1 MPEKI
6 PTLFPEE
13 KTATVFD
20 VNPLA
25 KDFLKVYQ
33 DYQNTY
39 SYELQQK
46 RDLEDA
52 RDTVGNTDDPTV
64 SNKRTNTSLAHKVT
78 YNILK
83 QTDIPNIKLICG
95 QMSEAEREI
104 TQSLFEDALEKA
116 GWRKCLTDRKN
127 GAFKEYLS
135 TGDSVVGF
143 GTNPGGKFPFTYWN
157 CDFTKIA
164 VNVEANQMFNPG
176 NEKEVRKMVVIK
188 EYQNSQLFSMWKD
201 LDGKITPGALPTVN
215 SNGVLD
221 AKETDFQKSITIAKR
236 TEYAYAYDLDYLAED
251 GERGLYM
258 TFCGKNLFVH
268 KELSGKNYP
277 WRDRDGNPT
286 KPYGHLVCFTKVKG
300 FPNFGILQI
309 VYKLGEMH
317 RTLTNM
323 GITYTLS
330 NSNPVRIVATS
341 QSESEFAG
349 NFSRAQRR
357 AKEGKVPIMVNKDG
371 KEFGGVSTLQSSPI
385 INELNATLALIEKDL
400 MQMGFNLN
408 DIATDTAKTLGALQL
423 EVAASTALVTYIQKE
438 NAHPLEQLLQM
449 FVQALK
455 ERKKDDSDIKLACS
469 VKLRNAEG
477 KTQELG
483 GMPEVD
489 QFGKVIL
496 KGEQPKVARS
506 FTLQDLKD
514 MFIKYEVDVEVSGGV
529 QNNPVLEDSMIRDI
543 IATAEPT
550 SKAAAIAR
558 GLRARRQGYNLR
570 DEDFA
575 PGSGMPQPAQQT
587 TPAPQPA
594 LA

>member
-1 MPEKI
+1 MPED
-6 PTLFPEE
+6 TLFPEA
-13 KTATVFD
+13 KTSTVNTID
-20 VNPLA
+20 PLA
-25 KDFLKVYQ
+25 KDFLKVYY

-39 SYELQQK
+39 QYDLNQK
-46 RDLEDA
+46 RELEDI
-52 RDTVGNTDDPTV
+52 RDTVALTDNPTV
-64 SNKRTNTSLAHKVT
+64 SNKRTNTSLAHKIT

-83 QTDIPNIKLICG
+83 QLDIPNIKVVCG
-95 QMSEAEREI
+95 QMSEGERLL

-116 GWRKCLTDRKN
+116 GWRKTLTDRKN
-127 GAFKEYLS
+127 GAFKEYIS
-135 TGDSVVGF
+135 TGDSIIGF
-143 GTNPGGKFPFTYWN
+143 GTNPSGKFPFTYWN

-164 VNVEANQMFNPG
+164 VNTEANQMFNPG
-176 NEKEVRKMVVIK
+176 SEKEVRKMIVVK

-201 LDGKITPGALPTVN
+201 LEGKVTIGALPTIDA
-215 SNGVLD
+215 NGLN
-221 AKETDFQKSITIAKR
+221 AKETEMQKQITLAQR
-236 TEYAYAYDLDYLAED
+236 TEYAYAYDIDYLAED

-258 TFCGKNLFVH
+258 TFCGKNMYVH
-268 KELSGKNYP
+268 KNLSGKNYP

-300 FPNFGILQI
+300 FVGYGILQI

-330 NSNPVRIVATS
+330 NTNPVRIVATT

-371 KEFGGVSTLQSSPI
+371 KEFGGVSTLQSNPI
-385 INELNATLALIEKDL
+385 INELNAVLALIEKDL

-408 DIATDTAKTLGALQL
+408 DISTDTQKTLGALQL
-423 EVAASTALVTYIQKE
+423 EVAASTSLVTYIQKE
-438 NAHPLEQLLQM
+438 NSHPLEVLLQM

-469 VKLRNAEG
+469 ASVRDFEG
-477 KTQELG
+477 KLQEIG
-483 GMPEVD
+483 GVPEVSPTGAIV
-489 QFGKVIL
+489 QKAGK
-496 KGEQPKVARS
+496 PSVARS
-506 FTLQDLKD
+506 FNLQDLKEI
-514 MFIKYEVDVEVSGGV
+514 FIKFDEIDIEVSGGV
-529 QNNPVLEDSMIRDI
+529 QNNPVLEDQMLRDI
-543 IATAEPT
+543 IATSDPT
-550 SKAAAIAR
+550 SKASAMAR
-558 GLRARRQGYNLR
+558 GSRARRQGFNFR

-575 PGSGMPQPAQQT
+575 PGGGMPQPAQ
-587 TPAPQPA
+587 PAQQLTQPA